1 MPNTNETGN
10 RAASDYYRIDSK
22 NVFRYYRLIGPDDT
36 EDRAQFIEFYFKN
49 IIALAAGVEKSK
61 SGNLPEPLN
70 SMFNKLSSGSDV
82 VKEPQLQEPAG
93 AAPEAAPAETP
104 VPAAAPTE
112 APLAESQISNLIRNS
127 VINTFKRLQ
136 IR

>member
-1 MPNTNETGN
+1 M
-10 RAASDYYRIDSK
+10 
-22 NVFRYYRLIGPDDT
+22 FRFYRLIGPDDT

-49 IIALAAGVEKSK
+49 IIALAAGIERGK

-82 VKEPQLQEPAG
+82 VKEPQLEEPAG
-93 AAPEAAPAETP
+93 AAPEAAPTP
-104 VPAAAPTE
+104 VPAEAPTAAPLGE
-112 APLAESQISNLIRNS
+112 AQISNIIKNS
-127 VINTFKRLQ
+127 VISTFKRLQ